1 MLIGGSVGIDR
12 KKAQRQ
18 ASAIRKRTPL
28 EQAIAEQTDPRIRWD
43 AKKREEGF
51 KRTTM
56 MVRTEAIPEVKAV
69 VRLLNRGEGDVQS
82 RLRDLVAQ
90 LEG

>member
-1 MLIGGSVGIDR
+1 MQMGASVGIDR

-28 EQAIAEQTDPRIRWD
+28 EQAIAEQTDPRLRWD
-43 AKKREEGF
+43 AKKREQGF
-51 KRTTM
+51 TRTSF
-56 MVRTEAIPEVKAV
+56 MVRGQAVPELKALVRALNDDEATI
-69 VRLLNRGEGDVQS
+69 D
-82 RLRDLVAQ
+82 RLRQFVAQ